1 MTEQEPLNAQLLR
14 IIQDREDTIEL
25 LRDQIRA
32 MNSELIRVKHKLK
45 NMEERND

>member
-32 MNSELIRVKHKLK
+32 MNSELIRVKQKLK

>member
-1 MTEQEPLNAQLLR
+1 MSEQEPLNAQLLR

-32 MNSELIRVKHKLK
+32 MNSELIHVKKKLK

>member
-1 MTEQEPLNAQLLR
+1 MSEQEPLNAQLLR

-32 MNSELIRVKHKLK
+32 MNSELIRLKQKFK